1 MEITTEYP
9 EIVRVAGR
17 CVAIRGDDIDT
28 DQIMPS
34 RFLRTVSFHGLGAH
48 VFADVR
54 LQAKTCGGLH
64 PLDDPRYEGSRLMAV
79 NRNFGCGSSREHAPQ
94 GLYRSG
100 VRAIVGTSFGEIF
113 AGNCVS
119 IGIPCVTMNGSAIK
133 DLQER
138 IESSP
143 ETTAIL
149 DLISLTLS
157 LDDFVYPVTMSEG
170 RRRLFVEGRWDPVA
184 VLLSADKIIDA
195 RMRDLGYIAL

>member
-1 MEITTEYP
+1 MNTTDEGSEIL
-9 EIVRVAGR
+9 RVSGR
-17 CVAIRGDDIDT
+17 CVAIHGDDIDT

-54 LQAKTCGGLH
+54 LEAKARGGLH
-64 PLDDPRYEGSRLMAV
+64 PLDDPRHEGSRLMVV

-100 VRAIVGTSFGEIF
+100 VRAIVGASFGEIF

-119 IGIPCVTMNGSAIK
+119 IGIPCATMDEAAIEV
-133 DLQER
+133 LQEH
-138 IESSP
+138 IETSP
-143 ETTAIL
+143 APEAIL

-157 LDDFVYPVTMSEG
+157 LNDFVCAVAMSEG

-184 VLLSADKIIDA
+184 VLLSTHKIIEA
-195 RMRDLGYIAL
+195 RMRELGYLAP